1 MANTVGEIPT
11 GSTNTTL
18 PQELID
24 SIIDVVAE
32 NGDTSFDDLKAC
44 SLTARRFRARTL
56 CHLFLCLTARTR
68 TRWPQFLELI
78 SESPHIPSHYT
89 ILKLVSH
96 SRDVQ
101 RRVTATITLERV
113 FASLVNIQV
122 LWLHRYWGRVI
133 AQPSLYA
140 YVVAMPLKEVHLHFT
155 LFRSVKEFAVFCKE
169 ALRGVR
175 VVELEEPY
183 LAALPEILD
192 GSDFVAQD
200 APPVLRKLA
209 VRHVKPAIV
218 DAIAMG
224 CIGPLRAVERLDY
237 RGPNCLALTKFLDC
251 RALKILVLEVV
262 PDGGSEPLSTAGH
275 FPCLECLTMDFGVGG
290 GHRLLAWLIHCISS
304 RRIGSHLKYLS
315 FEGYLGRYSNL
326 SPLTTFDQV
335 MSENL
340 AQFPAL
346 KGMTIPRGI
355 QEIDVFKVYAPKLV
369 EMGFISW

>member
-1 MANTVGEIPT
+1 MPNKLGETPT
-11 GSTNTTL
+11 SGTNTTI

-24 SIIDVVAE
+24 TIIDVVAE

-209 VRHVKPAIV
+209 VHHVQPGIV

-224 CIGPLRAVERLDY
+224 CIGSLRAVEQLDY
-237 RGPNCLALTKFLDC
+237 NGPNCLALTKFLDC
-251 RALKILVLEVV
+251 RALKILFLQVAL
-262 PDGGSEPLSTAGH
+262 DGGSEPLSTAGH
-275 FPCLECLTMDFGVGG
+275 FPCLECLTMDFGAGG
-290 GHRLLAWLIHCISS
+290 KNLLLAWLTHCISS
-304 RRIGSHLKYLS
+304 RRIGSRLKHLS
-315 FEGYLGRYSNL
+315 FEGYLYRYLNL
-326 SPLTTFDQV
+326 SALTTFDQV

-355 QEIDVFKVYAPKLV
+355 RKIDAVKELMPKLAAL
-369 EMGFISW
+369 GFISW